1 VAFAYSITQLDG
13 KISYSPI
20 CVKTFSE
27 NQNDSNFLTFS
38 PFLKR
43 FNKEFQTE
51 KTYKKRLVTRICGC
65 SKVNCIQLKKN
76 GEVFV
81 ISWSY
86 GKGDPL
92 APRFF
97 VAGRTAEGRGFT
109 AVFLAGFTHP

>member
-1 VAFAYSITQLDG
+1 M
-13 KISYSPI
+13 
-20 CVKTFSE
+20 
-27 NQNDSNFLTFS
+27 
-38 PFLKR
+38 
-43 FNKEFQTE
+43 
-51 KTYKKRLVTRICGC
+51 RICGC

-109 AVFLAGFTHP
+109 AVFLAGFTAVFLAGFTHP